1 MINSYDKCEFRLKIY
16 EDKECHGVVVV
27 IDYDKDNYVSAI
39 LTGEEAKELVN
50 TVLGVLGSEK
60 KI

>member
-27 IDYDKDNYVSAI
+27 IDYDKDNYYYS
-39 LTGEEAKELVN
+39 
-50 TVLGVLGSEK
+50 
-60 KI
+60 